1 MPQFVVQK
9 AFEGP
14 MARVFQPG
22 ELVEADGWRNLDRLL
37 TTRYLRTATADEI
50 ANAEPADPVF
60 LPSQKKRRAASS
72 RTAIA

>member
-22 ELVEADGWRNLDRLL
+22 ELVEAEGWRNLDRLL
-37 TTRYLRTATADEI
+37 TTRYLRPATADEI
-50 ANAEPADPVF
+50 ASAEPTDPVF
-60 LPSQKKRRAASS
+60 LPRKAQKPRVRQVAV
-72 RTAIA
+72 R